1 MKIILAITGLCCLIW
16 QAEAQQVEL
25 VAVPAE
31 QRIDVKVDGK
41 LFTAY
46 RYPTTIKKPVLYPLN
61 AASGV
66 EVTRGYPLAPRPGE
80 RVDHPHHVG
89 AWFNFG
95 SVNGHDFW
103 NNSNDIGP
111 EHKGPFGSI
120 VHRRVIQQKSGRKTG
135 RLVVEAAW
143 LDKDGQEMLREKT
156 TFLFAGGP
164 NQRSVTRITTLTALD
179 QPVIFRDNKEGLFAI
194 RVARQL
200 EAPADKP
207 EIFTDANGKIT
218 PVAVLDNTGVTGIY
232 TNREGLKG
240 TDFLGNQVW
249 GKKSAWM
256 ILTGIIGGEPVTVAI
271 LDHPQNLNHPAHWQ
285 SRGYGLFAINNLG
298 SKVYDPN
305 QPEFSLSLA
314 PCRSLTFKHKV
325 LIYNAVQPGQTIIDR
340 EWHTFSK

>member
-1 MKIILAITGLCCLIW
+1 MKIILAIIGLCCFIW
-16 QAEAQQVEL
+16 QAKAQQVDL

-46 RYPTTIKKPVLYPLN
+46 RYPAAIKKPVLYPLN
-61 AASGV
+61 AASGA

-135 RLVVEAAW
+135 RLVVETAW
-143 LDKDGQEMLREKT
+143 LDQNGREMLREKT
-156 TFLFAGGP
+156 TFLFAGGT
-164 NQRSVTRITTLTALD
+164 NQRSVTRITTLKALD

-207 EIFTDANGKIT
+207 EIFTDANGNVT
-218 PVAVLDNTGVTGIY
+218 PVAVLDNTGVTGTY

-256 ILTGIIGGEPVTVAI
+256 ILTGTIGGEPVTVAI
-271 LDHPQNLNHPAHWQ
+271 LDHPQNLNHPARWQ

-305 QPEFSLSLA
+305 QPEFSFSLA
-314 PCRSLTFKHKV
+314 PGRSLTFKHKV
-325 LIYNAVQPGQTIIDR
+325 LIYNTVQLDQTTIDR
-340 EWHTFSK
+340 EWHNFGK